1 MARAT
6 PFPATAK
13 PAGAAPKFS
22 IAQAAR
28 RAGVGV
34 ETVRFYE
41 KEKLLERPA
50 RSASGYRQFTAADVR
65 RLSFVRRAKELGF
78 TLREIKELLSLT
90 EDRAATAAEVKALAA
105 AKLTQLRAQ
114 IRDLRRIERALGQ
127 LTDECSGA
135 GPTSACPILNAM
147 ALEGIGFDPHHEN
160 QISK

>member
-1 MARAT
+1 MARAG
-6 PFPATAK
+6 FLASTAK
-13 PAGAAPKFS
+13 PAAADPKFS

-41 KEKLLERPA
+41 KEGLLESPA
-50 RSASGYRQFTAADVR
+50 RNASGYRQFTAADVR

-90 EDRAATAAEVKALAA
+90 EDRAATAGEVKALAA
-105 AKLTQLRAQ
+105 VKLTQLRAQ

-127 LTDECSGA
+127 LTNECSGA

-147 ALEGIGFDPHHEN
+147 TLERIGLTLSKEN
-160 QISK
+160 PTS